1 MDLDLDLTGRTAL
14 VVGGA
19 ASARLAVA
27 RYVSAGAAV
36 SITAAD
42 PAGTDIVGC
51 RPVARPKHLAGW
63 RDLIDGIDLVVL
75 VDADADEERMI
86 RTAAGRRTWIVS
98 ETPAPV
104 LPIGTVT
111 LIGGGPG
118 DDGLLTLAAR
128 DALARADVIYVDRL
142 APQQRLREFAPGAEI
157 VDVGKTPGHHAI
169 PQREIE
175 RLMVASA
182 LEGRTVARLKGGD
195 PYVFGRGG
203 EEVAACRAAGVPVTV
218 IPGVTSA
225 IAVPAAAGIPVTYRE
240 LSRMFT
246 VVSGHAPLEDAQ
258 LAHLAG
264 LGGTIVVLMGVSNL
278 PHLTAGL
285 ARFGMPADMPLA
297 IIERGTQLSQRTT
310 VTTVSEAT
318 ELSARLRVA
327 SPAVIVVGE
336 VVRLMHHGDDAD
348 RISRDVIALAGD

>member
-1 MDLDLDLTGRTAL
+1 MELDLDLAGRTVL

-27 RYVSAGAAV
+27 RYVHAGAAV
-36 SITAAD
+36 SITSGAD
-42 PAGTDIVGC
+42 AIAPEGC
-51 RPVARPKHLAGW
+51 RAVDRPKHVAGW
-63 RDLIDGIDLVVL
+63 RDLADGIDIVVL
-75 VDADADEERMI
+75 VDADPGEERMV
-86 RTAAGRRTWIVS
+86 RAAVGRRTWIVS
-98 ETPAPV
+98 ESPAALAPV
-104 LPIGTVT
+104 GTVT

-128 DALARADVIYVDRL
+128 EALSRADVVYVDRL

-169 PQREIE
+169 PQHEIE
-175 RLMVASA
+175 RLMIASA

-203 EEVAACRAAGVPVTV
+203 EEVAACREAGVPVTV

-240 LSRMFT
+240 VSRMFT
-246 VVSGHAPLEDAQ
+246 VVSGHAPLDDIQ
-258 LAHLAG
+258 LSALAN

-285 ARFGMPADMPLA
+285 ERLGMRADMPLA
-297 IIERGTQLSQRTT
+297 IVERGTQLSQRTT
-310 VTTVSEAT
+310 VTSLSEAT
-318 ELSARLRVA
+318 EVSTRLRIG

-336 VVRLMHHGDDAD
+336 VVRLMHHGEDAD
-348 RISRDVIALAGD
+348 RISRDVIALAGE

>member
-27 RYVSAGAAV
+27 RFVSAGAAV

-42 PAGTDIVGC
+42 VAGCQSVL
-51 RPVARPKHLAGW
+51 RPKHLAGW
-63 RDLIDGIDLVVL
+63 RDLVDGIDLVVL
-75 VDADADEERMI
+75 VDADAGEERMI
-86 RTAAGRRTWIVS
+86 RAAAGRRTWIVS
-98 ETPAPV
+98 ETPAEV
-104 LPIGTVT
+104 APIGSVT

-142 APQQRLREFAPGAEI
+142 APHARLREFAPGAEI

-169 PQREIE
+169 PQHEIE

-203 EEVAACRAAGVPVTV
+203 EEVVACREAGVPVTV

-240 LSRMFT
+240 VSRMFT
-246 VVSGHAPLEDAQ
+246 VVSGHAPLDDAQ
-258 LAHLAG
+258 LGALAN

-285 ARFGMPADMPLA
+285 ERLGMRADMPLA
-297 IIERGTQLSQRTT
+297 IVERGTQLSQRTT
-310 VTTVSEAT
+310 VTTLSEAT
-318 ELSARLRVA
+318 AVSTRLRIG

-336 VVRLMHHGDDAD
+336 VVRLMHHGEEAD
-348 RISRDVIALAGD
+348 RISRDVIALAGE

>member
-1 MDLDLDLTGRTAL
+1 MELDLDLAGRTAL
-14 VVGGA
+14 IVGDA

-27 RYVSAGAAV
+27 RFVHAGAAV
-36 SITAAD
+36 SITAAV
-42 PAGTDIVGC
+42 AVAGC
-51 RPVARPKHLAGW
+51 RLVDRPKHLAGW
-63 RDLIDGIDLVVL
+63 RDLVDGIDLVVL

-86 RTAAGRRTWIVS
+86 RAAAGRRTWILS
-98 ETPAPV
+98 EDPAPAE
-104 LPIGTVT
+104 PIGTVT

-142 APQQRLREFAPGAEI
+142 APQERLREFAPGAEI

-169 PQREIE
+169 PQHEIE
-175 RLMVASA
+175 RLLVASA

-240 LSRMFT
+240 VSRMFT
-246 VVSGHAPLEDAQ
+246 VVSGHAPLDDAQ

-278 PHLTAGL
+278 PHFSAGL
-285 ARFGMPADMPLA
+285 TRLGMRADMPLA
-297 IIERGTQLSQRTT
+297 IIERGMQLSQRTT
-310 VTTVSEAT
+310 ITTVSEAT
-318 ELSARLRVA
+318 EVSAELRIG

-336 VVRLMHHGDDAD
+336 VVRLMHHGEEAD
-348 RISRDVIALAGD
+348 RISRDVIALAGE

>member
-1 MDLDLDLTGRTAL
+1 MQLDLDLAGRTVL
-14 VVGGA
+14 IVGGA

-27 RYVSAGAAV
+27 RYVHAGAAV
-36 SITAAD
+36 SITTRAD
-42 PAGTDIVGC
+42 VAVADGC
-51 RPVARPKHLAGW
+51 RRVDRPKHLAGW

-75 VDADADEERMI
+75 ADADADEERMI
-86 RTAAGRRTWIVS
+86 RAAAGRRTWVLS
-98 ETPAPV
+98 ETPASAE
-104 LPIGTVT
+104 PIGTVT

-128 DALARADVIYVDRL
+128 DALARADIIYVDRL

-169 PQREIE
+169 PQHEIE
-175 RLMVASA
+175 RLIVASA

-225 IAVPAAAGIPVTYRE
+225 IAVPASVGIPVTYRE
-240 LSRMFT
+240 VSRMFT
-246 VVSGHAPLEDAQ
+246 VVSGHAPLDDAQ

-285 ARFGMPADMPLA
+285 TRLGMRADMPLA
-297 IIERGTQLSQRTT
+297 VIERGTQLSQRTT
-310 VTTVSEAT
+310 VTTVGEAT
-318 ELSARLRVA
+318 EVSGRLQIG

-336 VVRLMHHGDDAD
+336 VVLLMHNGEEAD
-348 RISRDVIALAGD
+348 RISRDVIALAGE

>member
-1 MDLDLDLTGRTAL
+1 MDLDLDLAHRTVL
-14 VVGGA
+14 IVGGA

-27 RYVSAGAAV
+27 RYLHAGAAV
-36 SITAAD
+36 SITSGADAAT
-42 PAGTDIVGC
+42 AAGC
-51 RPVARPKHLAGW
+51 RGVDRPKHLAGW
-63 RDLIDGIDLVVL
+63 RDLADGIDIVVL
-75 VDADADEERMI
+75 VDAVAAEERMV
-86 RTAAGRRTWIVS
+86 RAAVGRRTWIVR
-98 ETPAPV
+98 EAPAPTM
-104 LPIGTVT
+104 PIGTVT

-128 DALARADVIYVDRL
+128 DALARADVVFVDRL
-142 APQQRLREFAPGAEI
+142 APQQRLQEFAPGAEI

-169 PQREIE
+169 PQHEIE

-182 LEGRTVARLKGGD
+182 LQGRTVARLKGGD

-203 EEVAACRAAGVPVTV
+203 EEVAACREAGVPVTV

-240 LSRMFT
+240 VSRMFT
-246 VVSGHAPLEDAQ
+246 VVSGHAPLDDAQ
-258 LAHLAG
+258 LSALAT

-285 ARFGMPADMPLA
+285 ERLGMRADMPLA
-297 IIERGTQLSQRTT
+297 IVERGTQLSQRTT
-310 VTTVSEAT
+310 VTTLSEAT
-318 ELSARLRVA
+318 EVSARLRIG

-336 VVRLMHHGDDAD
+336 VVRLMHHGEDAD

>member
-1 MDLDLDLTGRTAL
+1 MDLDLDLTGRTVL
-14 VVGGA
+14 IVGGA
-19 ASARLAVA
+19 ASARHAVA
-27 RYVSAGAAV
+27 RYVHAGAAV
-36 SITAAD
+36 AITIGAD
-42 PAGTDIVGC
+42 AVATEGC
-51 RPVARPKHLAGW
+51 RGVDRPKHLAGW
-63 RDLIDGIDLVVL
+63 RALADGIDIVVL
-75 VDADADEERMI
+75 VDADADEERMV
-86 RTAAGRRTWIVS
+86 RSAAGRRTWIVR
-98 ETPAPV
+98 ETPAPTA
-104 LPIGTVT
+104 PIGTVT

-118 DDGLLTLAAR
+118 DDALLTLAAR
-128 DALARADVIYVDRL
+128 EALARADIVYVDRL
-142 APQQRLREFAPGAEI
+142 APQHRLREFAPGAEI

-240 LSRMFT
+240 VSRMFT
-246 VVSGHAPLEDAQ
+246 VVSGHAPLDDAQ
-258 LAHLAG
+258 LSALAS

-285 ARFGMPADMPLA
+285 ERLGMRADMPLA
-297 IIERGTQLSQRTT
+297 IVERGTQLSQRTT
-310 VTTVSEAT
+310 VTTLSEAT
-318 ELSARLRVA
+318 ELSTRLRIG

-336 VVRLMHHGDDAD
+336 VVRLMHNGEDAD
-348 RISRDVIALAGD
+348 RISRDVSALAGE